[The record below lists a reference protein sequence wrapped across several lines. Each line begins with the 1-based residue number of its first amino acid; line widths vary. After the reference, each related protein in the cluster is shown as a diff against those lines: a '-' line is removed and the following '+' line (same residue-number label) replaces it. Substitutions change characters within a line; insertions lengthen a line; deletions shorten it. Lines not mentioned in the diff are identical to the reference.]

1 MNYPLYAIIEA
12 STGIQLET
20 HQAIST
26 ANQAVKEINSRW
38 GDDEVFVQKIEK
50 QEVK

>member
-1 MNYPLYAIIEA
+1 MNYLLYAIIEA
-12 STGIQLET
+12 STGIKLET
-20 HQAIST
+20 HQDIST

-38 GDDEVFVQKIEK
+38 GNDEVFVQKIEK